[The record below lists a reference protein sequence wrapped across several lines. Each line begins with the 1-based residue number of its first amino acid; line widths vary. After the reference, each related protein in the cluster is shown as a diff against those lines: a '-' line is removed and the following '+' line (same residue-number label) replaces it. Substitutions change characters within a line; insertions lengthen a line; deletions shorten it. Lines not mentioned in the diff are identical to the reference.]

1 MDYKMLITKTL
12 NSLGANRL
20 NSGYNYIVYGLILLF
35 EDEQRIHNVVKSL
48 YIDIAYYYK
57 TNWNCVEKNIRHVVK
72 SIWISSNNELLMRI
86 FEKFASDQRPVNKEF
101 FQKMYEYIS
110 ELTDEA
116 DTYNGISIMCPISH
130 TYCKAFTGYCVE
142 ALKSQSKL

>member
-86 FEKFASDQRPVNKEF
+86 FEKSASDQRPVNKEF
-101 FQKMYEYIS
+101 FQKMYEYIYKVSDEHSVIPS
-110 ELTDEA
+110 ELV
-116 DTYNGISIMCPISH
+116 CPITH
-130 TYCKAFTGYCVE
+130 QYCKAFSDYCMKGNRGQNE
-142 ALKSQSKL
+142 E